1 MRLWIYLFRQL
12 ATSCLLVTAVLCG
25 AIWLVLSLRV
35 IEFALTAGASFGL
48 FAQVMASML
57 PTSLPMILPLGVLV
71 GLLFT
76 YNRLIQESELIVMR
90 AAGIGPV
97 SLAGPA
103 LAVVAVF
110 TAVGLFLTMVISPI
124 ANREVVRLQQIMRAG
139 LSNVVLREGQFTEIG
154 SGLTVYVRDRA
165 GPNELAGLVVH
176 DLRTPERPST
186 LVAARGSVLAS
197 GDVLRLLVR
206 DGTRQE
212 LDRATGRVSELT
224 FERYAIEFELPRPAV
239 GARVPDARERAT
251 WSLLTPTSDDLA
263 SERSRNR
270 LVVEFNQR
278 LAMPLLIPAMALV
291 ALILLLNEEHNRRG
305 RTRRL
310 VAATAI
316 AVGLQVTLLAMLN
329 LSVRDARLVPLIYLP
344 VLAPVAVA
352 IVGSVL
358 SGRTRAARAAS

>member
-1 MRLWIYLFRQL
+1 M
-12 ATSCLLVTAVLCG
+12 
-25 AIWLVLSLRV
+25 
-35 IEFALTAGASFGL
+35 
-48 FAQVMASML
+48 
-57 PTSLPMILPLGVLV
+57 
-71 GLLFT
+71 
-76 YNRLIQESELIVMR
+76 
-90 AAGIGPV
+90 
-97 SLAGPA
+97 
-103 LAVVAVF
+103 
-110 TAVGLFLTMVISPI
+110 
-124 ANREVVRLQQIMRAG
+124 
-139 LSNVVLREGQFTEIG
+139 
-154 SGLTVYVRDRA
+154 
-165 GPNELAGLVVH
+165 
-176 DLRTPERPST
+176 
-186 LVAARGSVLAS
+186 
-197 GDVLRLLVR
+197 
-206 DGTRQE
+206 
-212 LDRATGRVSELT
+212 
-224 FERYAIEFELPRPAV
+224 